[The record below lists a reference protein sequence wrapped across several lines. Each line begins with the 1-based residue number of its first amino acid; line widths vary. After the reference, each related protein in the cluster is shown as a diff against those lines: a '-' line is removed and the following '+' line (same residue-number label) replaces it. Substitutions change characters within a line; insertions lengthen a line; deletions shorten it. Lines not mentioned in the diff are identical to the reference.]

1 MEKIIEIKNLSYSY
15 RAAEGEDVTALKNVN
30 LDVFK
35 GEFLVI
41 AGHNGSGKSTLA
53 KHMNGLLLPTSG
65 KIFVNGIPT
74 SDDARIFEI
83 RSSVGMVFQNPDNQT
98 VATFVE
104 DDIAFGPENLGVPR
118 DEIERRIDEALAA
131 VGMSGHRKSTPQKMS
146 GGQKQR
152 IAIAGVLAMKPQI
165 LVLDESTSMLDP
177 RGRKEV
183 VETAR
188 KLNGDGITV
197 ILITH
202 NMEEAF
208 FADRI
213 AVMRDGR
220 IAAAGTPKEIFTDT
234 EILYKNRLMLPPL
247 LEIQRLLRLSG
258 YDTGDPVF
266 TEGELADKLAAYC
279 PGCDAR
285 GFSANRQ

>member
-1 MEKIIEIKNLSYSY
+1 MDKVIEIKNISYKY
-15 RAAEGEDVTALKNVN
+15 GAAEGVDVEALRGVS

-65 KIFVNGIPT
+65 EVRVNGIPT
-74 SDDARIFEI
+74 TNDARIFEI
-83 RSSVGMVFQNPDNQT
+83 RSAVGMVFQNPDNQT

-118 DEIERRIDEALAA
+118 EEIERRIDEALAA

-152 IAIAGVLAMKPQI
+152 IAIAGVLAMKPRV

-188 KLNGDGITV
+188 KLNKEGITV
-197 ILITH
+197 VLITH
-202 NMEEAF
+202 NTEEAF

-213 AVMRDGR
+213 VIMNEGHITAV
-220 IAAAGTPKEIFTDT
+220 GTPKEIFTDAET
-234 EILYKNRLMLPPL
+234 LNKNRLVLPPL
-247 LEIQRLLRLSG
+247 LEIQRLLVIAG
-258 YDTGDPVF
+258 YCTGEPVF
-266 TEGELADKLAAYC
+266 TEAELSERLI
-279 PGCDAR
+279 
-285 GFSANRQ
+285 NLL